1 MHIIL
6 GGYSHTNYLKSL
18 GIKSK
23 LLTLQKLEKE
33 EELKNIIKCYTTD
46 LQEVMKEFN
55 VSLKE
60 ATDVLPLIF
69 RAPRY
74 LGAWCVQHRNVEEAR
89 EAFEHIQSWSGTSDG
104 KHRFTVNTLASI
116 TPEPHVVQFA
126 TAFFAEYFPNFPEV
140 PLAPATPP
148 APMIIVPAITEDMII
163 TAPDF

>member
-6 GGYSHTNYLKSL
+6 GGYSHTNYLKNL
-18 GIKSK
+18 GIKCK

-33 EELKNIIKCYTTD
+33 EGLKNIVKCYIAD

-69 RAPRY
+69 RAPKY
-74 LGAWCVQHRNVEEAR
+74 TGAWCVQHQTIEDAR
-89 EAFEHIQSWSGTSDG
+89 AAFAHIQSWSDTSDG
-104 KHRFTVNTLASI
+104 KHRFTVNTLTSI
-116 TPEPHVVQFA
+116 TPEPHLIQFA

-140 PLAPATPP
+140 PVAPATPP
-148 APMIIVPAITEDMII
+148 APMIVVPAITEDMII
-163 TAPDF
+163 TGTDF